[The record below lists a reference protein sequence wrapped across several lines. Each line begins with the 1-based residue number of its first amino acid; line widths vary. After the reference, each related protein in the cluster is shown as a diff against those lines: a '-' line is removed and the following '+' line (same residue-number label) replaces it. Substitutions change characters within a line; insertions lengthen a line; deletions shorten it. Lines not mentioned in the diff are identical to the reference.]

1 MVVCDSSLKDSGQDV
16 IYSFQISM
24 QTIWLLVFK
33 DDIYLVLMN
42 YVQGI
47 NGDADRESRLVDTAG
62 EGECGTSG
70 ESSMETY
77 ITACKTAS
85 GNLLYDHRAETRCST
100 EAMGWGGREVQEGGD
115 ICIPMADPCRCMAET
130 NTIL

>member
-47 NGDADRESRLVDTAG
+47 SGDADRESRLVDTAG
-62 EGECGTSG
+62 EGEGGT
-70 ESSMETY
+70 
-77 ITACKTAS
+77 
-85 GNLLYDHRAETRCST
+85 N
-100 EAMGWGGREVQEGGD
+100 
-115 ICIPMADPCRCMAET
+115 
-130 NTIL
+130 